1 MNTHIIVID
10 TNEPKSTDYGSF
22 IKNQKQFL
30 RVRLAQIEEMKN
42 VQSMSHDAYRHPNA
56 FNRFDSEKLI
66 SCLDAMRR
74 AYAKSMKR
82 IANESQGKTLANGDN
97 LEDSD
102 DDALTVNINEI
113 ENETCCEDPSCSHD
127 HIKKKPADTYSRL
140 MTDIDVMEDPM
151 DNDVMYNDDSTIE
164 LLEESPMIDKHSEI
178 PFLGNTTESQNT
190 DSSGQVAVTEKGDAA
205 SSHNHLTFTNGGGI
219 DQKHFFTKMFSFCSV
234 FSNFFPDELF
244 V

>member
-1 MNTHIIVID
+1 
-10 TNEPKSTDYGSF
+10 
-22 IKNQKQFL
+22 
-30 RVRLAQIEEMKN
+30 MKN
-42 VQSMSHDAYRHPNA
+42 VQSISHDIYRHPNA

-82 IANESQGKTLANGDN
+82 IAHESKGKTLANGDN

-127 HIKKKPADTYSRL
+127 HIKKKPADTYSRF

-151 DNDVMYNDDSTIE
+151 DNDVMYNDDSPIE
-164 LLEESPMIDKHSEI
+164 LLEENSVVEKHSEI
-178 PFLGNTTESQNT
+178 PFLGNQTESENT
-190 DSSGQVAVTEKGDAA
+190 DASGQVAVTENGDAF
-205 SSHNHLTFTNGGGI
+205 SSQNHLTFTDGRGI
-219 DQKHFFTKMFSFCSV
+219 DLKYFFVKV
-234 FSNFFPDELF
+234 FFVLLCFQYFFFRMSYF